1 MRGRPAASD
10 QPRGTPQTH
19 VGNVTPAWPGR
30 SRGHHSRARAWTR
43 ARDTRRAAP
52 APSRPSLPAVTFPLR
67 PSACDAR
74 SRSLLPRFT
83 RTQLVVGSHMP
94 HGEATPVGIHAES
107 PVGPAPRAVLTMKKH
122 AKTCKKVAPMER
134 VSVPSL
140 LIFPT
145 FASKNARGAS
155 DTEHPQPHHS
165 PIWAATTHHFRS
177 AYWC

>member
-134 VSVPSL
+134 VSVPSPQKL
-140 LIFPT
+140 PVSPCGIDQ
-145 FASKNARGAS
+145 NRRG
-155 DTEHPQPHHS
+155 DVKKWWYHRGRVCFHGT
-165 PIWAATTHHFRS
+165 
-177 AYWC
+177 